1 MKLRMGHNFY
11 GLSAIAFAIIT
22 IVWHQINSLGN
33 ISHPV
38 ILVYL
43 VALIELSGGLAI
55 QWRRT
60 MKIGAILLAGIF
72 FIFTL
77 YLVPPVFGTPLDYSN
92 WGNFFEEL
100 SIAIGGVFVFALT
113 MKSDPKRAAKL
124 AGIAYASYGICV
136 ISYSLYQLFYL
147 TYTANL
153 VPKWI
158 PLDQMFWAVTTTIA
172 FALAAIAILSGRAA
186 LLASGLLT
194 AMFIGFALLVWLPL
208 CIKDPHNITYWFS
221 NAQTIAAAGSAWIV
235 ADFLSQSKIAQSRPI
250 EKHI

>member
-1 MKLRMGHNFY
+1 MKLRLGHNFY
-11 GLSAIAFAIIT
+11 GLAAITSSII
-22 IVWHQINSLGN
+22 ILIWHQVRPLGN
-33 ISHPV
+33 ITHPV
-38 ILVYL
+38 ILVYF

-55 QWRRT
+55 QWQKT
-60 MKIGAILLAGIF
+60 MKLGAVILAAVF
-72 FIFTL
+72 FVYTL
-77 YLVPPVFGTPLDYSN
+77 YLVPPIFGSPLDYSN

-100 SIAIGGVFVFALT
+100 SIALGSLFVFALT
-113 MKSDPKRAAKL
+113 MQNNPKTAAKV
-124 AGIAYASYGICV
+124 AGIAYVCYGICV

-194 AMFIGFALLVWLPL
+194 AMFIGFSLLVWLPL
-208 CIKDPHNITYWFS
+208 CINDPHNITYWFS

-235 ADFLSQSKIAQSRPI
+235 TDFLNQSKIAQSRSI